1 MKIFSY
7 TLQHVTT
14 EQIIKSFGYK
24 SYSFFLDSNDHS
36 HPQNKYSIFG
46 FDPSE
51 IINKHYKNF
60 KSLESILNQNKP
72 INIDEFSQYPFVGGL
87 IGYIPYEF
95 GYDCQGME
103 NYFPTSNN
111 EALFGLF
118 NKMILISHHEKTIT
132 LFVTEN
138 NKESADRIY
147 TEIYDILTKNSDNMS
162 NSVIAFKETDL
173 LKNFKKNVTDIIS
186 YIKNGDI
193 FQANISHDFIADTPN
208 NFDAVLHFLRLRQN
222 NPAPYSAFLNCGD
235 IQYLSSSPENFI
247 SFDGE
252 YITTKPIKGTISDA
266 YDISVLENNEKDRA
280 ENIMIVDLMRNDLS
294 KICEEDSVE
303 VTNLCA
309 IETFK
314 NLHHMVSTIHGKL
327 KNNLTIFDA
336 MLALFPAGSITGA
349 PKIRAMEIIAELEQ
363 RPRGLYCGSI
373 GYIDYNHKSQ
383 FNIAIRTIEIT
394 TDTIKFSV
402 GGGITSL
409 SNPDDEYQET
419 ITKAQKI
426 LDSFG
431 ELK

>member
-1 MKIFSY
+1 MRIFSY
-7 TLQHVTT
+7 TLHNITT

-24 SYSFFLDSNDHS
+24 PYSFFLDSNDHN

-46 FDPSE
+46 FDPNE
-51 IINKHYKNF
+51 IIRKHYKDF
-60 KSLESILNQNKP
+60 KHLESILKHNTP

-103 NYFPTSNN
+103 NSFPASNN
-111 EALFGLF
+111 ESLFGLF
-118 NKMILISHHEKTIT
+118 NRIILISHHEKTIT

-138 NKESADRIY
+138 NKESADRTY
-147 TEIYDILTKNSDNMS
+147 TEIYNILTKNNDNVS

-173 LKNFKKNVTDIIS
+173 LNNFKKNVTDIIS

-193 FQANISHDFIADTPN
+193 FQANISYDFIADTPN

-222 NPAPYSAFLNCGD
+222 NPAPYSAFLNCGNV
-235 IQYLSSSPENFI
+235 QYLSSSPENFI

-252 YITTKPIKGTISDA
+252 YITTKPIKGTISDKFDTA
-266 YDISVLENNEKDRA
+266 ILENNEKDRA

-294 KICEEDSVE
+294 KICEENSVE

-314 NLHHMVSTIHGKL
+314 NLHHMVSTICGKL
-327 KNNLTIFDA
+327 KYNTSIFDA
-336 MLALFPAGSITGA
+336 ILALFPAGSITGA

-373 GYIDYNHKSQ
+373 GYINYDHKSQ
-383 FNIAIRTIEIT
+383 FNIAIRTIKITPEI
-394 TDTIKFSV
+394 IEFSV

-409 SNPDDEYQET
+409 SNPDDEFQET

-426 LDSFG
+426 LDSF
-431 ELK
+431 KVQA